1 MSNYELVQPTAVE
14 PRDGYRIWIR
24 YADGPEGEID
34 LSHLAGGGVFTAW
47 DDRSYFEKVHFT
59 EHRSIAWDDQIEL
72 CPDALYMQLTGMTVE
87 ELMPGAR
94 PVAVD
99 A

>member
-1 MSNYELVQPTAVE
+1 MADSELVQPTAVE

-24 YADGPEGEID
+24 YSDGPEGEID
-34 LSHLAGGGVFTAW
+34 LSHLAGRGVFAVW
-47 DDRSYFEKVHFT
+47 DDRSYFEKVHVT

-94 PVAVD
+94 SVAVD